1 MMAFLYLAT
10 QRGFTL
16 NQILQEIESIYKF
29 KELVPIDEGV
39 ARQGSALKIP

>member
-1 MMAFLYLAT
+1 MAT

-29 KELVPIDEGV
+29 KELVPIGEGV
-39 ARQGSALKIP
+39 AEQWSSLKIP